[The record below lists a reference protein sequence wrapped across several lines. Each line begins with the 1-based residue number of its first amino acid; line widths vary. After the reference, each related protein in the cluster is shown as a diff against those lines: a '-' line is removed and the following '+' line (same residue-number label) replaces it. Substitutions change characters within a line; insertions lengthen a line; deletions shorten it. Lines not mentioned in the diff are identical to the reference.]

1 MFTFL
6 SPLFLIGLA
15 SAAIPLII
23 HLSRSRRTKKMR
35 FSTTRFFTDQFLRSY
50 RMSRL
55 KELFLLACRMALC
68 AILAMALAQPL
79 VMPKGIGALGAGTRT
94 VVVVLDNSA
103 SMGYVED
110 GQTLFDRAKAA
121 ARELVAGLR
130 PGDTASVVLAG
141 RRASGP
147 EVLFAEPTPGL
158 GDVLEA
164 LNHAQVACLGTDLP
178 GALAR
183 AELIAAASSAPNKE
197 VYLLSDLQ
205 DSGWDLSEATAHAP
219 TDCQV
224 AIIRIRPKTVAN
236 VAVTAVQHA
245 PARPIAGVPLAIRP
259 HLTVQGEPARPC
271 TIRLFIYNKDGK
283 AEKVGERQMDEVRP
297 GRWPAPRF
305 YHTFATG
312 GWHAGYVE
320 VGDDALALDNRRYFA
335 FNVLEAAR
343 ILAINGSP
351 ARDPARDELFF
362 LKAALTVNAEG
373 QNPLQVETIAPP
385 ALDSTNLDAIN
396 LIILANVESLTP
408 AAVEKLESF
417 TDRGGSLLV
426 FLGGKVNPA
435 FYNQTLAGPTRP
447 HGGLLPARLRA
458 VEGNSAKTDQF
469 AFVADVA
476 HDHPALA
483 AFSDPQL
490 VNWSSVSFK
499 ALWAVDPSEARVLM
513 RASSGVPLLLEK
525 QYGKGRVMLFAS
537 SCDRKWTNFP
547 MRPAFLPWL
556 HGIVAYLA
564 QEPLG
569 RQAPAATGDVLRL
582 PTSTAEALPQ
592 ARIKKPDGTTGFA
605 TSTGDAQEPLVFA
618 DTEQAGIYQLWVS
631 EKEEKPALVAVN
643 LERYESDLTGLDEV
657 FAEQTAEASGSR
669 EEQIAAGF
677 RKLLGRATDDYRVSY
692 VDDPVHLTQHGT
704 LAAGLKL
711 WDYLLAAVLLI
722 ALLEPWL
729 ANHIS
734 QRHYGRPREALHTHW
749 AQQ

>member
-6 SPLFLIGLA
+6 SPLFLIGLT

-68 AILAMALAQPL
+68 AILSMALAQPL
-79 VMPKGIGALGAGTRT
+79 VMPKGIGSFGAGART

-103 SMGYVED
+103 SMSYVED
-110 GQTLFDRAKAA
+110 GRTLFDRAKAA
-121 ARELVAGLR
+121 ARELVGELR

-147 EVLFAEPTPGL
+147 EVLFAEPTPEL
-158 GDVLEA
+158 GDVVEA
-164 LNHAQVACLGTDLP
+164 VSHAQVACLGTDLP

-183 AELIAAASSAPNKE
+183 AEQIAAASAAPNKE

-224 AIIRIRPKTVAN
+224 VIVRIRPKTVAN

-259 HLTVQGEPARPC
+259 HLTVQGDPARPC
-271 TIRLFIYNKDGK
+271 TIRLFIYSKDGK
-283 AEKVGERQMDEVRP
+283 PERVGERQIDDLRP

-305 YHTFATG
+305 YHTFSTG
-312 GWHAGYVE
+312 GWHAGFME

-335 FNVLEAAR
+335 FNVLQSAR
-343 ILAINGSP
+343 ILAINGAPS
-351 ARDPARDELFF
+351 RDPARDELFF

-373 QNPLQVETIAPP
+373 QNPLQVETIAPH
-385 ALDSTNLDAIN
+385 ALDNASLDAIN

-426 FLGGKVNPA
+426 FLGDKVNPA

-447 HGGLLPARLRA
+447 HGGLLPARLRT
-458 VEGNSAKTDQF
+458 VEGDSAKADQF
-469 AFVADVA
+469 AFMADVA
-476 HDHPALA
+476 HEHPALA
-483 AFSDPQL
+483 AFSDSQL
-490 VNWSSVSFK
+490 VNWSSVNFK
-499 ALWAVDPSEARVLM
+499 ALWRLDPGEAPALM
-513 RASSGVPLLLEK
+513 HASSGAPLLLEK
-525 QYGKGRVMLFAS
+525 RFGKGRVMLFAS

-569 RQAPAATGDVLRL
+569 RQAPAATGDLLPL
-582 PTSTAEALPQ
+582 PTSTAEGLPQ
-592 ARIKKPDGTTGFA
+592 ARIKKPDGATGFA
-605 TSTGDAQEPLVFA
+605 TATGDANQPLVFS

-631 EKEEKPALVAVN
+631 EKDEQPALVAVN

-657 FAEQTAEASGSR
+657 LAEQTEEASGSR
-669 EEQIAAGF
+669 EERVAAGF
-677 RKLLGRATDDYRVSY
+677 RKLLGRAADDFRVSY
-692 VDDPVHLTQHGT
+692 VDDPAHLTQQGT

-729 ANHIS
+729 ANRIS
-734 QRHYGRPREALHTHW
+734 LRHYGKPREALHAHW
-749 AQQ
+749 AQK